1 MASSYWALWFFRTV
15 FFSYDSIFLSN
26 IIILIIF
33 ITLVTGVIVLL
44 SIAVVTV
51 VIILLLFFVRFSFII
66 AAIGSKQSPFIF
78 AVQPG
83 FQHHRIEGSWFGK
96 LIHLMLRKY
105 KQTNY
110 LSDASTSA
118 FCILSIAS
126 LKASQPS
133 SPRQLPVQDMQTCEY
148 FS

>member
-15 FFSYDSIFLSN
+15 FFSYDTIFLSN
-26 IIILIIF
+26 ITILIVF
-33 ITLVTGVIVLL
+33 ITLVTGVIALL
-44 SIAVVTV
+44 SITV
-51 VIILLLFFVRFSFII
+51 VIILLLLFFFTRFSFII
-66 AAIGSKQSPFIF
+66 AAIRSQQRQFIF
-78 AVQPG
+78 TVQPG
-83 FQHHRIEGSWFGK
+83 FQQPNIEGNRFGK
-96 LIHLMLRKY
+96 LIHLMLHKY

-118 FCILSIAS
+118 FCMLSIAP